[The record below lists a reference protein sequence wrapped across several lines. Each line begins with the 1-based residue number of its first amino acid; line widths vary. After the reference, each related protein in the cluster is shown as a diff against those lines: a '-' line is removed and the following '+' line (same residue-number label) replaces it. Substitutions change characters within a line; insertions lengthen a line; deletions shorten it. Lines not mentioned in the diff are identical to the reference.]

1 MKRFFAFNVLVK
13 LLLVLFITNS
23 NAATV
28 KGAASVYKVTM
39 KKLEM
44 CTGSTGVTNCDDAVV
59 IGTGGKTVDIA
70 AADAGAVAG
79 SYGSAALL
87 PLGTTYS
94 HMRVTILRKFTVK
107 TSAAIDTTA
116 DPDNCVTQAATDTLY
131 GNSGGEHE
139 RKFTHAITVADDGTA
154 AEMNL
159 YLTNDS
165 YKVCTS
171 TDGACTTTSNST
183 NDYSSPTYATYMES
197 HSADTGTEHVMIYKL
212 TSPYTV
218 ALIPPTIDISFGT
231 QEAIGATDPNSGTRC
246 MMIAFEPVCTITIK

>member
-1 MKRFFAFNVLVK
+1 MKKFFAFNVLVK

-39 KKLEM
+39 KKLEL
-44 CTGSTGVTNCDDAVV
+44 CTASTGVTVCTGAVV
-59 IGTGGKTVDIA
+59 IGEGAKVVDIA
-70 AADAGAVAG
+70 AVDAGAVAG
-79 SYGSAALL
+79 AYGNAALL
-87 PLGTTYS
+87 PLGVTYT

-107 TSAAIDTTA
+107 TSAAIDTTG

-131 GNSGGEHE
+131 GDTEAA

-165 YKVCTS
+165 YSICTNA
-171 TDGACTTTSNST
+171 TCGATSSST
-183 NDYSSPTYATYMES
+183 NDYTSPTYATYMES
-197 HSADTGTEHVMIYKL
+197 HDADTDDEHVMIYAL

-218 ALIPPTIDISFGT
+218 SLIPPTIDISFGT
-231 QEAIGATDPNSGTRC
+231 AEAIGAADVGSRC
-246 MMIAFEPVCTITIK
+246 LMLAFEPVCTITIK

>member
-39 KKLEM
+39 KKLEL
-44 CTGSTGVTNCDDAVV
+44 CTASTGVTVCTGAVV
-59 IGTGGKTVDIA
+59 IGEGAQVVDIA

-79 SYGSAALL
+79 AYGKATLL
-87 PLGTTYS
+87 PLGVTYT

-107 TSAAIDTTA
+107 TKTAIDTGGT
-116 DPDNCVTQAATDTLY
+116 PDACVTQAATDTLY
-131 GNSGGEHE
+131 GDTEAA

-165 YKVCTS
+165 YLLCLNATCGSTS
-171 TDGACTTTSNST
+171 GKT
-183 NDYSSPTYATYMES
+183 NDYTSPTYATYMES
-197 HSADTGTEHVMIYKL
+197 HDADGDLEHVMIYKL
-212 TSPYTV
+212 TTPYTV
-218 ALIPPTIDISFGT
+218 ALIPPIIDISFGT
-231 QEAIGATDPNSGTRC
+231 AEAIGAINIGSRC
-246 MMIAFEPVCTITIK
+246 LMVAFEPVCTITIK

>member
-39 KKLEM
+39 TKLEM
-44 CTGSTGVTNCDDAVV
+44 CTASTGVTNCEGAVV
-59 IGTGGKTVDIA
+59 IGSGAKTIDIA
-70 AADAGAVAG
+70 AVDAGAAAG
-79 SYGSAALL
+79 SYGDVALL
-87 PLGTTYS
+87 PLGTTYT

-107 TSAAIDTTA
+107 TSTAIDTGGT
-116 DPDNCVTQAATDTLY
+116 PDNCVTQAATDTLY
-131 GNSGGEHE
+131 GDTEAA

-154 AEMNL
+154 AEMNI

-165 YKVCTS
+165 YLICTNA
-171 TDGACTTTSNST
+171 TCGATAAAT
-183 NDYSSPTYATYMES
+183 NDYSSPTYATYMET
-197 HSADTGTEHVMIYKL
+197 HDADTDTEHVMIFAL

-218 ALIPPTIDISFGT
+218 TMIPPTVTISFGT
-231 QEAIGATDPNSGTRC
+231 QEAIGATDPGSGSRC

>member
-39 KKLEM
+39 KKLEL
-44 CTGSTGVTNCDDAVV
+44 CTASTGVTVCTGAVV
-59 IGTGGKTVDIA
+59 LGEGAKVVDIA
-70 AADAGAVAG
+70 SADAGAVAG
-79 SYGSAALL
+79 SYGNAALL
-87 PLGTTYS
+87 PLGVTYT

-107 TSAAIDTTA
+107 TSAAIDTGGT
-116 DPDNCVTQAATDTLY
+116 PDACVTQAATTALY
-131 GNSGGEHE
+131 GGTEAS

-165 YKVCTS
+165 YLVCTNADCS
-171 TDGACTTTSNST
+171 ANNGGST
-183 NDYSSPTYATYMES
+183 NDYTSPTYATYMES
-197 HSADTGTEHVMIYKL
+197 HDADTGTEHVMIYAL

-218 ALIPPTIDISFGT
+218 SMKPPTVDISFGT
-231 QEAIGATDPNSGTRC
+231 QEAIGAVNVGSRC
-246 MMIAFEPVCTITIK
+246 LMIAFEPVCTITIK